1 MPNQKK
7 DNVVKDALSDLEE
20 EFTNLRKQKDGL
32 NKQLRKTGSNIV
44 GTQAE
49 EEKLR
54 NQISRLVAK
63 EGVLERKRNK
73 LKEKLDD
80 TKEKIS
86 KVRHIK
92 EELTEVEGDD

>member
-1 MPNQKK
+1 MSNQKK

-63 EGVLERKRNK
+63 EGVLERKSNK

>member
-1 MPNQKK
+1 MSNEKK

-20 EFTNLRKQKDGL
+20 EFSNLRKQKDGL

-44 GTQAE
+44 GTQSE

-63 EGVLERKRNK
+63 EGILERRRNK
-73 LKEKLDD
+73 LKEKLAD

-92 EELTEVEGDD
+92 EELTEVGED